1 MTFCKSA
8 VVVCLVAG
16 LIGPLHSQVK
26 PKPKMT
32 IPPEKA
38 LPVKPAVC
46 PKDNPEIICVNLCAT
61 QLSPNGQP
69 QVSAE
74 GPKNVKP
81 SPPGKKMLSL
91 ESPKNHKLL
100 LVDHDEIPVSYTKQE
115 QIVWTCKDKEFA
127 IIKIEKAWRPDS
139 SSDHGRTDA
148 PDFPFVKRDYLNK
161 TQVAGTLLYSGTPVC
176 EAVRQRY
183 KYSFKVGNQSFDPHI
198 IVTGGDGSREN
209 GHHHEDCPPPDHG
222 PKPEKAPVKPKL

>member
-1 MTFCKSA
+1 MTFCKGA

-16 LIGPLHSQVK
+16 LISPLHSQVK

-32 IPPEKA
+32 IPPEKS

-46 PKDNPEIICVNLCAT
+46 PKDDRRIICVDLCDLAA
-61 QLSPNGQP
+61 QMSADGEP

-81 SPPGKKMLSL
+81 SPPGKKMLTL

-100 LVDHDEIPVSYTKQE
+100 LVDHDEVRVSYTKQE
-115 QIVWTCKDKEFA
+115 QIVWTCKGKEFA

-148 PDFPFVKRDYLNK
+148 PDFPFVKRDYLN
-161 TQVAGTLLYSGTPVC
+161 
-176 EAVRQRY
+176 
-183 KYSFKVGNQSFDPHI
+183 
-198 IVTGGDGSREN
+198 
-209 GHHHEDCPPPDHG
+209 
-222 PKPEKAPVKPKL
+222 